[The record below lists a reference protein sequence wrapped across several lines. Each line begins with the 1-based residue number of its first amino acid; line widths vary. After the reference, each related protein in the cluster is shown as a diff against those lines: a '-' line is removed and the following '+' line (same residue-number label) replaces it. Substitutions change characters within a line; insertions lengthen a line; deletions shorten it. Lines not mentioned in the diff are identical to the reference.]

1 MFLQIFQRSVAICY
15 GISGKN
21 LLYYPRILPTEVRAV
36 KKKFIILVVVLL
48 MILSLVGPSGCKQEV
63 HDRIQTGGNAIT
75 VTAVTGSGL
84 AQPAIYVGEERPG
97 TVLGY
102 QGYCFAVE
110 KGRAVLYK
118 AGTEMNE
125 LASKA
130 LSGVSENGSLDLRLE
145 IEDQVIRCFVLDDAA
160 GVEPWPEIELNI
172 SSCEGFRVG
181 CVDLAEKD
189 TVFQDLQIRYY
200 TPKVYEKTYT
210 NPVYDHLADPEVIY
224 EDGTFYL
231 YGTGGMGYGVHTSD
245 DLVNWG
251 RRGTAVYGTL
261 WGITRNYWAPDIDYV
276 DGKYYMAVTCDEKLG
291 FAVSDSLM
299 GPFQAVGDAPLY
311 EKTIDGHIFVDDD
324 GRRYLYYVSWDGPYG
339 IYGVELDEQM
349 QPIQETATLLIRAT
363 DPWEQTEG
371 SVAEGPYMLKH
382 NGLYY
387 LTYSGSGYTGIYYAV
402 GYAVAES
409 PLGTYEKYAHNPI
422 LVGHTQIHGVGHHS
436 IVTIPQT
443 GEMWMVYHCHNSLF
457 AVQER
462 KICIDRMRFS
472 AVEGQPDRLEVYGP
486 TVTPQPYPELE

>member
-1 MFLQIFQRSVAICY
+1 MI
-15 GISGKN
+15 
-21 LLYYPRILPTEVRAV
+21 YYPYILPPEVLAV
-36 KKKFIILVVVLL
+36 KKKFLILVVVLL
-48 MILSLVGPSGCKQEV
+48 IISLVSASGCKQEV
-63 HDRIQTGGNAIT
+63 YDLIRDSGNAIT
-75 VTAVTGSGL
+75 VTAVTDSGL
-84 AQPAIYVGEERPG
+84 AQPAIYVGEEKPG

-110 KGRAVLYK
+110 DDRAVLYQ
-118 AGTEMNE
+118 ADSELTE
-125 LASKA
+125 LASKK
-130 LSGVSENGSLDLRLE
+130 LSGVRKNSSLDLRLE
-145 IEDQVIRCFVLDDAA
+145 IEGQVIRCFLLDDAE
-160 GVEPWPEIELNI
+160 GIEPWPEIELNI
-172 SSCEGFRVG
+172 ASCQGFRFG
-181 CVDLAEKD
+181 CLDLAGKD

-200 TPKVYEKTYT
+200 TPKVYDKTYT

-251 RRGTAVYGTL
+251 RRGSAVYGTL
-261 WGITRNYWAPDIDYV
+261 WGITRNYWAPDIDHV

-299 GPFQAVGDAPLY
+299 GPFQAVGDVPLY

-324 GRRYLYYVSWDGPYG
+324 GRRYLYYVSWDGLYG
-339 IYGVELDEQM
+339 IYGVELNENM
-349 QPIQETATLLIRAT
+349 QPIPETTTLLIQAT

-402 GYAVAES
+402 GYAVADS
-409 PLGTYEKYAHNPI
+409 PLGTYTKYEHNPI
-422 LVGHTQIHGVGHHS
+422 LVGNSQIHGVGHHS
-436 IVTIPQT
+436 IVTIPET
-443 GEMWMVYHCHNSLF
+443 GEMWMVYHCHNSLTQ
-457 AVQER
+457 VQER

-472 AVEGQPDRLEVYGP
+472 PVEGDIDRLEVYGP
-486 TVTPQPYPELE
+486 TVTPQPYPDFKE